1 MSAPRTNHQNLLSG
15 AIAELI
21 SAMSALNMH
30 PEPLPADE
38 VKQDTGYLAD
48 SDKWAAHSMEHIGA
62 AIDLIQK
69 AMPVVR
75 AIEDYRLMTGVEMPL
90 RCENGELRK
99 HFTPDEMLKW
109 LREKAVVDVEG
120 RMKRIGERVKA
131 SASGE

>member
-1 MSAPRTNHQNLLSG
+1 MSAPRTDHQNPLSG
-15 AIAELI
+15 AVTELI

-38 VKQDTGYLAD
+38 VKHDTGYLAD
-48 SDKWAAHSMEHIGA
+48 SDKWASYSMDHIGA

-75 AIEDYRLMTGVEMPL
+75 AVEDYMLMTGVEMPL
-90 RCENGELRK
+90 RCESGELRM

-109 LREKAVVDVEG
+109 LREKAVVDVEE
-120 RMKRIGERVKA
+120 RMKRT
-131 SASGE
+131 